1 MKSGPKQL
9 TIISGKGGTG
19 KTTVLGSFAAL
30 AQNKVVADADVDAA
44 NLHLLLHPQVQ
55 QEEEFYGAKIAVRD
69 PQKCKQVGECE
80 ARCRF
85 DAITTT
91 SINVLACEGC
101 GLCVLAC
108 PNNALHLQTISCGK
122 AFTSIT
128 RYGPMA
134 HAKLY
139 PGAESSGR
147 LVTMVRQRAEDL
159 ALRGGHDLIIIDGPP
174 GIGCTATA
182 AVADVDLAIIVTEP
196 TPAGIHDMQRVAELS
211 THFGVPTYII
221 INKAD
226 LNAEHANEI
235 RAYAEANGYRVLG
248 ELPYDPVVSQAITA
262 GKPMVEYDDG
272 PVAAGIRRVWDE
284 VQNVLE
290 EA

>member
-1 MKSGPKQL
+1 MNDGPKQL
-9 TIISGKGGTG
+9 TVISGKGGTG

-44 NLHLLLHPQVQ
+44 NLHILMHPEVQ
-55 QEEEFYGAKIAVRD
+55 TEEEFFGAKIAVRD

-91 SINVLACEGC
+91 DIDALACEGC

-108 PNNALHLQTISCGK
+108 PNNALSLKAVSCGK
-122 AFTSIT
+122 AYTSKT

-159 ALRGGHDLIIIDGPP
+159 ALKGGHDLIIIDGPP

-182 AVADVDLAIIVTEP
+182 ALADVDLAVIVTEP
-196 TPAGIHDMQRVAELS
+196 TPAGVHDMERVAQV
-211 THFGVPTYII
+211 TAHFGIPTAII

-226 LNAEHANEI
+226 LNLEHTEAI
-235 RAYAEANGYRVLG
+235 RAYADANNIRQIG
-248 ELPYDPVVSQAITA
+248 ELPFDPVVTRSIAAQ
-262 GKPMVEYDDG
+262 KPLVEYDDG
-272 PVAAGIRRVWDE
+272 AVSEGIRRAWAE
-284 VQNVLE
+284 VHSLVAE
-290 EA
+290 V